1 MYLVVVMQ
9 KKKKNTGQ
17 DIRTEK
23 YFFFHRLSINYVRDK
38 IVHIGKTYNI
48 IMENNQQ

>member
-9 KKKKNTGQ
+9 KKKKTGQ

-23 YFFFHRLSINYVRDK
+23 YSFFHSLSINYVRDK